1 MLNIR
6 RVQHSELSVTVY
18 STSVNRMREVV
29 RTLSSVS
36 YQSSAGA
43 HELLQNSSSTED
55 LKTIGR
61 VGRVEEEES
70 KRFRAEHTKAW
81 LQGPLSLSRRGCR
94 FELPMDM
101 KVLEKLTPLEY
112 VSKYC
117 RINSRRRTLFRHYFM
132 KNDKDKDGNVNH
144 RELLKAMQDLYAQSV
159 SVQQVNAILHS
170 LGIEEKCKTITLAM
184 FLAIAAFSERYLFS
198 FLDGT
203 TEYEGEKRTVLEETD
218 FGALKWKLEGCSVS
232 DKMKNILGV
241 L

>member
-1 MLNIR
+1 
-6 RVQHSELSVTVY
+6 
-18 STSVNRMREVV
+18 MREVV

-36 YQSSAGA
+36 YQSGAGGV
-43 HELLQNSSSTED
+43 HESLQNSASTED

-61 VGRVEEEES
+61 TEDDES
-70 KRFRAEHTKAW
+70 KTPASTKAW
-81 LQGPLSLSRRGCR
+81 LQGPLSLSRKGCR

-132 KNDKDKDGNVNH
+132 KNDKDKDGNINH
-144 RELLKAMQDLYAQSV
+144 RELLKAMRDLYAQSI
-159 SVQQVNAILHS
+159 SVQQVNSILHS
-170 LGIEEKCKTITLAM
+170 LGIEEKCKTVTLSM
-184 FLAIAAFSERYLFS
+184 FLAIAAFSERYLHS
-198 FLDGT
+198 FLNDA
-203 TEYEGEKRTVLEETD
+203 TEYEGDKRTVLEETD

-232 DKMKNILGV
+232 DEMKNILDV